1 MAVNNGRKEVE
12 EVGEDSEGSHKEGED
27 GERLQ
32 LVWQA
37 LDGKPREVQ
46 LMYID
51 WITITQKSY
60 LRIRSVRTAVRRQE
74 K

>member
-1 MAVNNGRKEVE
+1 MSVNNRRKEVE

-37 LDGKPREVQ
+37 LDGKPREV
-46 LMYID
+46 
-51 WITITQKSY
+51 
-60 LRIRSVRTAVRRQE
+60 
-74 K
+74 

>member
-1 MAVNNGRKEVE
+1 MSVNNRRKEVE
-12 EVGEDSEGSHKEGED
+12 EVGEDGEGSHKEGED